1 MSARHSM
8 KSKVLAISLFVVTAG
23 VIALYPIYQKG
34 NAITGGTPPI
44 QIDPG
49 QSDPIKQSQ
58 AKKIELVFAL
68 DTTGSMGG
76 LIHAAKE
83 KIWSIATNMAQ
94 ADQAP
99 EIRIGLVAFRDRGD
113 EYITKVIDLS
123 SDLDSVYAQLMDFSA
138 NGGGDGPESVNQALH
153 DAVHKISWS
162 QDNDAF
168 QVIFLVG
175 DAPPHMDY
183 QDDVKYPVSIQA
195 AVDKGILV
203 NTIQCGNDRSTLSK
217 WQTMASLGHG
227 RFFNVAQDG
236 NAVAVSTPYDEE
248 LATLSSEMDRTR
260 LYYGSEAKRKEK
272 KRKQEATDKLHESA
286 SIESRARRG
295 MFNASKS
302 GKKNQIGDGDLVED
316 VASGRA
322 DLATVPTE
330 NLPEAIREMPV
341 VEQQRLIEATAKK
354 RAELEAKM
362 KETAKKRSAYIR
374 QEMEARESTADSL
387 DDQLVGALRD
397 QAKDKG
403 LNYTGESI
411 TY

>member
-1 MSARHSM
+1 MTTRYSM
-8 KSKVLAISLFVVTAG
+8 KSKVLAISLFVATAG

-44 QIDPG
+44 QIDPA
-49 QSDPIKQSQ
+49 QVDPVKQSQ

-94 ADQAP
+94 AEQSP

-113 EYITKVIDLS
+113 EYVTKVIDLS

-217 WQTMASLGHG
+217 WQSMASLGHG

-236 NAVAVSTPYDEE
+236 NAVAMSTPYDEE
-248 LATLSSEMDRTR
+248 LATLSSAMDSTR
-260 LYYGSEAKRKEK
+260 LYYGSADERKQK
-272 KRKQEATDKLHESA
+272 KRKMDATDKLNESA
-286 SIESRARRG
+286 SVESRARRG
-295 MFNASKS
+295 MFNASAS

-316 VASGRA
+316 ISTGLT

-330 NLPEAIREMPV
+330 NLPDAIKDMPV
-341 VEQQRLIEATAKK
+341 VEQQKLIEKTTQK

-362 KETAKKRSAYIR
+362 EATAKKRSDYIR
-374 QEMEARESTADSL
+374 KEMEERESTADSL
-387 DDQLVGALRD
+387 DDQLVGALRA
-397 QAKDKG
+397 QAKKKG
-403 LNYTGESI
+403 LDYTDESI